1 MRLIDSLQDLED
13 RYASD
18 QKEDDLE
25 NREFQAQC
33 DADLSSLQQ
42 EIDGIHRQQSKLQG
56 QID

>member
-25 NREFQAQC
+25 NREFQEQC

-42 EIDGIHRQQSKLQG
+42 EIDGIHRQQSKL
-56 QID
+56 